1 MYQPRPGIISKTIIS
16 RLIPKKLSV
25 SYGFLY
31 LSLSKFF
38 FALYI
43 FIIAAATD
51 GLDGYLARVMNWQT
65 DLGKILDPIADKV
78 LLIGTILI
86 LWMNAY
92 IPIFVL
98 VVFVIRDFIIIMGA
112 AFHMTVYETAAPN
125 PNIFGKITTFV
136 HIGYLAAVFIDIIF
150 GLNLTNFMIDFSVA
164 LITLISLFLYGLNWF
179 KLTAKLHRE

>member
-1 MYQPRPGIISKTIIS
+1 MSKYFIFIPNLLSIIRIYLMYPLLTFIAEEN
-16 RLIPKKLSV
+16 
-25 SYGFLY
+25 Y
-31 LSLSKFF
+31 L

-51 GLDGYLARVMNWQT
+51 GLDGYLARVMDWQT

-78 LLIGTILI
+78 LLIGTIFI
-86 LWMNAY
+86 LWMNSH

-98 VVFVIRDFIIIMGA
+98 AVFILRDFIIIMGA

-136 HIGYLAAVFIDIIF
+136 HIGYLAGVFVDIIF
-150 GLNLTNFMIDFSVA
+150 SLNLTNVAIDCLVA
-164 LITLISLFLYGLNWF
+164 LVTLISLFLYGLNWF
-179 KLTAKLHRE
+179 KLTAKLHSE

>member
-1 MYQPRPGIISKTIIS
+1 MSKYFIFIPNLLSIIRIYLMYPLLTFISEE
-16 RLIPKKLSV
+16 
-25 SYGFLY
+25 SYL
-31 LSLSKFF
+31 

-51 GLDGYLARVMNWQT
+51 GLDGYLARVMDWQT

-78 LLIGTILI
+78 LLIGTVFI
-86 LWMNAY
+86 LWMNSY

-98 VVFVIRDFIIIMGA
+98 IVCILRDFIIIMGA

-125 PNIFGKITTFV
+125 PNMFGKITTFV
-136 HIGYLAAVFIDIIF
+136 HIGYLASVFIDIIF
-150 GLNLTNFMIDFSVA
+150 GLNLTNAIIDYLVA

>member
-1 MYQPRPGIISKTIIS
+1 MYPLLSFISEEN
-16 RLIPKKLSV
+16 
-25 SYGFLY
+25 Y
-31 LSLSKFF
+31 L

-43 FIIAAATD
+43 FIFAAATD

-78 LLIGTILI
+78 LLIGTVFI
-86 LWMNAY
+86 LWMNSY

-98 VVFVIRDFIIIMGA
+98 TVFVLRDFIIIMGA

-136 HIGYLAAVFIDIIF
+136 HIGYLAVVFVDIIF
-150 GLNLTNFMIDFSVA
+150 GLNLTNLLVDIVVA
-164 LITLISLFLYGLNWF
+164 LITLISLFLYGMNWF

>member
-1 MYQPRPGIISKTIIS
+1 MSKYFIFIPNLLSIIRIYLMYPLLTFIAEEN
-16 RLIPKKLSV
+16 
-25 SYGFLY
+25 Y
-31 LSLSKFF
+31 L

-43 FIIAAATD
+43 FTIASATD
-51 GLDGYLARVMNWQT
+51 GLDGYLARVMDWQT

-78 LLIGTILI
+78 LLIGTIFI
-86 LWMNAY
+86 LWMNSH

-98 VVFVIRDFIIIMGA
+98 AVFILRDFIIIMGA

-136 HIGYLAAVFIDIIF
+136 HIGYLAGVFVDIIF
-150 GLNLTNFMIDFSVA
+150 SLNLTNVAIDCLVA
-164 LITLISLFLYGLNWF
+164 LVTLISLFLYGLNWF

>member
-1 MYQPRPGIISKTIIS
+1 MSKYFIFIPNLLSIIRIYLMYPLLTFIAEEN
-16 RLIPKKLSV
+16 
-25 SYGFLY
+25 Y
-31 LSLSKFF
+31 L

-43 FIIAAATD
+43 FTIAAATD
-51 GLDGYLARVMNWQT
+51 GLDGYLARVMDWQT

-78 LLIGTILI
+78 LLIGTIFI
-86 LWMNAY
+86 LWMNSH

-98 VVFVIRDFIIIMGA
+98 AVFILRDFIIIMGA

-136 HIGYLAAVFIDIIF
+136 HIGYLAGVFVDIIF
-150 GLNLTNFMIDFSVA
+150 SLNLTNVAIDCLVA
-164 LITLISLFLYGLNWF
+164 LVTLISLFLYGSNWF

>member
-1 MYQPRPGIISKTIIS
+1 MSKYFIFIPNLLSIIRIYLMYPLLTFIAEEN
-16 RLIPKKLSV
+16 
-25 SYGFLY
+25 Y
-31 LSLSKFF
+31 L

-43 FIIAAATD
+43 FTIAAATD
-51 GLDGYLARVMNWQT
+51 GLDGYLARVMDWQT

-78 LLIGTILI
+78 LLIGTIFI
-86 LWMNAY
+86 LWMNSH

-98 VVFVIRDFIIIMGA
+98 AVFILRDFIIIMGA

-136 HIGYLAAVFIDIIF
+136 HIGYLAGVFVDIIF
-150 GLNLTNFMIDFSVA
+150 SLNLTNVAIDCLVA
-164 LITLISLFLYGLNWF
+164 LVTLISLFLYGLNWF

>member
-1 MYQPRPGIISKTIIS
+1 MYPLLTFISEEN
-16 RLIPKKLSV
+16 
-25 SYGFLY
+25 Y
-31 LSLSKFF
+31 L

-43 FIIAAATD
+43 FVVAAATD

-78 LLIGTILI
+78 LLIGTVLI
-86 LWMNAY
+86 LWMNSY

-98 VVFVIRDFIIIMGA
+98 AVFVLRDFIIIMGA
-112 AFHMTVYETAAPN
+112 AFHMTVYETPAPN

-136 HIGYLAAVFIDIIF
+136 HIGYLAGVFIDIIF
-150 GLNLTNFMIDFSVA
+150 DLNLINLMIDCLVA
-164 LITLISLFLYGLNWF
+164 LITLISLFLYGFNWF